1 MIQIIGLLII
11 IGLSIYFTRR
21 NEDWDWGLIMLP
33 IVFMGTLFFV
43 ATAMVSNC
51 FRDEILRQD
60 FSQEIVSI
68 RNSSATSGSFL
79 LGSGNISNT
88 EYYFMFTK
96 DEDGA
101 FVRKQ
106 VPTKNSRLFLTN
118 DQKPHIFWQKISYR
132 PKLWWAVVGLIE
144 PEYTKF
150 DIIVPE
156 NTIVQKFEV
165 N

>member
-11 IGLSIYFTRR
+11 IGLSIYFTRKDK
-21 NEDWDWGLIMLP
+21 DWDWGLTAIP
-33 IVFMGTLFFV
+33 IVFIGTLFFV
-43 ATAMVSNC
+43 ATAMTSNC
-51 FRDEILRQD
+51 VKDEFSRQD

-68 RNSSATSGSFL
+68 RNFSAASGSFF

-88 EYYFMFTK
+88 EYYFMFIK
-96 DEDGA
+96 DGDGA

-118 DQKPHIFWQKISYR
+118 DQKPHIFWQKISYC
-132 PKLWWAVVGLIE
+132 PKWWWAVVGLIE
-144 PEYTKF
+144 PEYTMY
-150 DIIVPE
+150 DIFVPE